1 MDYERSRHS
10 FLDEELITGAQ
21 LADQIGVSGAAISKA
36 TKKGRL
42 DTFRNSKG
50 EKCYHK
56 VVSAQQFT
64 LKKDR
69 SKITTPTRGQ
79 KSAGYDNIDAQ
90 AMAHVLENENPQAPK
105 PVSAPIQGV
114 DLGGVMQERQQLEVS
129 KAEKEFHLARAAKFK
144 ADEME
149 GRLVDKQS
157 VYLKTYQ
164 MFAIVQEKVLNMYV
178 QLAPKIC
185 GHVQEQLGEAGVDS
199 EKQRVAMKDAVH
211 DVGEIIRKESI
222 GLLKAFSEKTPEN
235 FLD

>member
-1 MDYERSRHS
+1 MDYQRHQHS
-10 FLDEELITGAQ
+10 YTDEELETGAQ
-21 LADQIGVSGAAISKA
+21 FAKQIGVSGAAVSKA
-36 TKKGRL
+36 TAKGRL
-42 DTFRNSKG
+42 DTFRNSRG

-56 VVSAQQFT
+56 VVSAQQWT
-64 LKKDR
+64 LKKNR
-69 SKITTPTRGQ
+69 SKVTTPTRGQ
-79 KSAGYDNIDAQ
+79 MAAGYDNIDAQ
-90 AMAHVLENENPQAPK
+90 ATAHILGNENPQAPK

-114 DLGGVMQERQQLEVS
+114 DLGAVMQERQQLEVS

-185 GHVQEQLGEAGVDS
+185 GLIQEQLGEAGVDS
-199 EKQRVAMKDAVH
+199 EKQRVAMKDADH

-222 GLLKAFSEKTPEN
+222 GLLKAFSKKTPEN

>member
-90 AMAHVLENENPQAPK
+90 AMAHVLENENPQAPR

>member
-10 FLDEELITGAQ
+10 FLDDELITGAQ

-90 AMAHVLENENPQAPK
+90 AMAHVLENENPQAPR

-185 GHVQEQLGEAGVDS
+185 GLIQEQLGEAGVDS

-222 GLLKAFSEKTPEN
+222 VLLKAFSEKTPEN

>member
-90 AMAHVLENENPQAPK
+90 AMAHVLENENPQAPR

-164 MFAIVQEKVLNMYV
+164 VFAIVQEKVLNMYV

-185 GHVQEQLGEAGVDS
+185 GLIQEQLGEAGVDS

-222 GLLKAFSEKTPEN
+222 VLLKAFSEKTPEN

>member
-1 MDYERSRHS
+1 MDYQRHQHS
-10 FLDEELITGAQ
+10 YPDEELVTGAQ
-21 LADQIGVSGAAISKA
+21 IAKQIGVSGAAISKA
-36 TKKGRL
+36 THKGRL

-56 VVSAQQFT
+56 VVSAQQWT

-69 SKITTPTRGQ
+69 NKVTTPTRGQ
-79 KSAGYDNIDAQ
+79 MAAGYDNTDAQ
-90 AMAHVLENENPQAPK
+90 ATAYILGNENPQAPA
-105 PVSAPIQGV
+105 PVSAPVQGI
-114 DLGGVMQERQQLEVS
+114 DFGAAMKDRQELEIS
-129 KAEKEFHLARAAKFK
+129 RAQKEFHMARLAKFK

-164 MFAIVQEKVLNMYV
+164 MFAIVQEKVMNLYV

-185 GHVQEQLGEAGVDS
+185 GHIQEQLGTAGIEP
-199 EKQRVAMKDAVH
+199 EKLRVVMKDTNH
-211 DVGEIIRKESI
+211 EIGEIIRKESI
-222 GLLKAFSEKTPEN
+222 ATLKDMSERDPEN